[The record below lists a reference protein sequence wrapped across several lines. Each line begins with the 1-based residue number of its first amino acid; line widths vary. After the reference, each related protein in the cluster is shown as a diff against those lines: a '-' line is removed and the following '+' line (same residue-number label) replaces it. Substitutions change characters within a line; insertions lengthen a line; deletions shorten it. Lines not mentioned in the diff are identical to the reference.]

1 MCSQKKSP
9 QNTRNNTN
17 TKVCFIDATMTRVL
31 DSDAMASCIVS
42 FVDTEGIR
50 HTVEVEAES
59 LFEAAALAIRTFKQH
74 QCEPGLITKLDV
86 EIRSCITHTVTRKR
100 IHDWLHGGAKS
111 PREAVLKER
120 LRELLDEEVHVN
132 SNAN

>member
-1 MCSQKKSP
+1 M
-9 QNTRNNTN
+9 
-17 TKVCFIDATMTRVL
+17 L
-31 DSDAMASCIVS
+31 DSVAMASCIVS

-74 QCEPGLITKLDV
+74 QCEPGLITKLDI

-100 IHDWLHGGAKS
+100 IHEWLHGGAKS

-120 LRELLDEEVHVN
+120 LRELLEAPLEKAAAAEN
-132 SNAN
+132 KI